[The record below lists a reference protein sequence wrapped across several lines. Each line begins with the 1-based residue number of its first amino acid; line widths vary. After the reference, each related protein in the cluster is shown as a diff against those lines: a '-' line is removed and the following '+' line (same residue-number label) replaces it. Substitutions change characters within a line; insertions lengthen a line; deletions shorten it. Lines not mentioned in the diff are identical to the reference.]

1 MSRVVCSKILL
12 FFSAITT
19 GCTLTS
25 TSKSSQYKE
34 DLSAY
39 RMDYTI
45 VDEIGTPKSNVNID
59 TLVYDFEAEDEIT
72 GDLHTLLD
80 SISTLNMEEGYVNG
94 YTIQIYTGRDREE
107 ASDMKNK
114 VYRVLPDSRPKLI
127 FDAPNFEVKVG
138 QYSTKFEAHSDFV
151 ELKKVFPTTIIIP
164 ERIKIHN

>member
-1 MSRVVCSKILL
+1 MNYFQILL
-12 FFSAITT
+12 IFSAITT

-39 RMDYTI
+39 RMDYSMVEEIDTSKTTTI
-45 VDEIGTPKSNVNID
+45 ID

-72 GDLHTLLD
+72 ADLHTLID
-80 SISTLNMEEGYVNG
+80 SISTLNMEDGYVNG

-107 ASDMKNK
+107 ASTMKNK

-151 ELKKVFPTTIIIP
+151 ELKKNFPTTIIIP
-164 ERIKIHN
+164 ERIKINN